1 MDAVEFLR
9 AKDRICRD
17 SEECET
23 CMLKAECFDYY
34 HLSTHYWDEMV
45 ATVEHWVRDNPERTR
60 QTELL
65 KMFPDCKM
73 DSGVPAIC
81 PKTVD
86 SSYREDC
93 HIIGNNRCCK
103 DCRNAYW
110 SARV

>member
-1 MDAVEFLR
+1 MIISLIYDILFIEKRKGDL
-9 AKDRICRD
+9 
-17 SEECET
+17 
-23 CMLKAECFDYY
+23 
-34 HLSTHYWDEMV
+34 YWNEMV

-86 SSYREDC
+86 KNYKGDC
-93 HIIGNNRCCK
+93 NICEGSFCCA
-103 DCRNAYW
+103 DCRDAYW
-110 SARV
+110 SVRV

>member
-1 MDAVEFLR
+1 MDAVEFLK
-9 AKDRICRD
+9 AKDRICGD
-17 SEECET
+17 SKCST

-73 DSGVPAIC
+73 DGGVPAIC
-81 PKTVD
+81 PRTVD
-86 SSYREDC
+86 SNYGEDC
-93 HIIGNNRCCK
+93 HIIGNSPCCK